1 METGG
6 DGADGTGKQRGTG
19 IAQPKEPDASVTL
32 DQLPRVLIYQKGMI
46 PAGTA
51 ALEFTNNGILHS
63 TPTSPRAHTLP
74 NLPEHG
80 ALAKSEWARVVTRE
94 IRELI
99 AREWRHMLGQRE
111 RRDSG

>member
-1 METGG
+1 M
-6 DGADGTGKQRGTG
+6 APM
-19 IAQPKEPDASVTL
+19 APMAPASNAEPDRTAEGAG
-32 DQLPRVLIYQKGMI
+32 RVCDARPAPACPDLSKGHD
-46 PAGTA
+46 AGTA

-80 ALAKSEWARVVTRE
+80 ALAKSKWARVVTRE